1 MTTSAP
7 QDPGRDGQDDGPQR
21 PVGVPVDHPDP
32 PDDPPDAQR
41 DDVPFRAPGPAEG
54 GPGAGT

>member
-7 QDPGRDGQDDGPQR
+7 QEPGRDDGPDR
-21 PVGVPVDHPDP
+21 PAGVPVDHPDP
-32 PDDPPDAQR
+32 PDDPPEGQR
-41 DDVPFRAPGPAEG
+41 DDVPFRTPDPTEV